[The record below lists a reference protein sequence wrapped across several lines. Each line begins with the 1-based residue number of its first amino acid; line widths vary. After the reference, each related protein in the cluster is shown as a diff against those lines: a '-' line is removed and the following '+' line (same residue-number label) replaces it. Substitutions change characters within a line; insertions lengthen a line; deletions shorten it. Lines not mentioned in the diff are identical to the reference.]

1 MILKMKMMSID
12 DGDGIVIY
20 NRAALHVHVCE
31 SMAPFINIYF
41 GWVLGQFPQKVQIC
55 EILIYISCLN

>member
-31 SMAPFINIYF
+31 SMAPCINIHF
-41 GWVLGQFPQKVQIC
+41 RWILGQFPQKVQM
-55 EILIYISCLN
+55 